1 MTSSKSSRLLKL
13 INEKGL
19 AEVCRVVLAMPEV
32 ERDLAIGTLNE
43 LAQRATRLAV
53 YLGKRDHLTHQ
64 AALNAQN
71 KANAALRK
79 ALGYAYHNNPIS
91 WEE

>member
-1 MTSSKSSRLLKL
+1 MTSRTLLKL
-13 INEKGL
+13 VDEKGL
-19 AEVCRVVLAMPEV
+19 AEVCRRVRALPEV
-32 ERDLAIGTLNE
+32 ERDQAIGTLNE

-71 KANAALRK
+71 KANTALRK
-79 ALGYAYHNNPIS
+79 ALGYSYPNNPVS